1 MKGCPMLYSFT
12 ISPKK
17 LLTKFTTELPT
28 SDMAFACAN
37 CGLCAHMCP
46 QDIDFGKV
54 FTASKTTFAD
64 DKNVL
69 KKYGYGAVIFHQKSS
84 FSRLFSTTK
93 KFTTGEYT
101 HMAFMPG
108 CALSSYSPSLV
119 HSVFS
124 YLRSKCSGIGIIQQ
138 CCGTP
143 TRMMGDMAQF
153 KMYHSQLERDLEK
166 MGATTVVTA
175 CENCFMSIK
184 TYAPHIK
191 IVSLYSLLEQIG
203 LPESA
208 KERHKNAPKM
218 ALHDPCPTRYEK
230 EIHKD
235 VRTLLAQLG
244 LPYEEFKQ
252 NREKTL
258 CCGSGGMLELTHS
271 GLAHEQ
277 MRSRANQTACESIV
291 SYCQSCAESMS
302 KGGKNGVHL
311 LDLIFNPDFAMKQEA
326 QGVLKKWYNRFSS
339 RQKIH
344 ALKDDAS
351 KR

>member
-1 MKGCPMLYSFT
+1 
-12 ISPKK
+12 
-17 LLTKFTTELPT
+17 
-28 SDMAFACAN
+28 
-37 CGLCAHMCP
+37 
-46 QDIDFGKV
+46 
-54 FTASKTTFAD
+54 
-64 DKNVL
+64 
-69 KKYGYGAVIFHQKSS
+69 
-84 FSRLFSTTK
+84 
-93 KFTTGEYT
+93 
-101 HMAFMPG
+101 MAFMPG

-119 HSVFS
+119 HSVFD

-153 KMYHSQLERDLEK
+153 KTYLSQLERDLEK

-175 CENCFMSIK
+175 CENCFMSLK

-191 IVSLYSLLEQIG
+191 IVSLYSLLAQIG
-203 LPESA
+203 LPEAA
-208 KERHKNAPKM
+208 KARHKNAPKM

-230 EIHKD
+230 EIHQD
-235 VRTLLAQLG
+235 VRTLLAQMG
-244 LPYEEFKQ
+244 QPFEEFKQ

-277 MRSRANQTACESIV
+277 MRSRAHQTECESIV

-326 QGVLKKWYNRFSS
+326 QGTLKKWYNRFRS
-339 RQKIH
+339 RQKIS

-351 KR
+351 KK

>member
-1 MKGCPMLYSFT
+1 MNGCPMLYNFT
-12 ISPKK
+12 GSPK
-17 LLTKFTTELPT
+17 LLLGNFTTQKPT
-28 SDMAFACAN
+28 SDMAFSCAN
-37 CGLCAHMCP
+37 CGLCAKVCP
-46 QDIDFGKV
+46 EDIDFGAI
-54 FTASKTTFAD
+54 FTASKEVYAE
-64 DKNVL
+64 DKKVL
-69 KKYGYGAVIFHQKSS
+69 KNYGYGGVIFHQKSS
-84 FSRLFSTTK
+84 FSKLFSTTK

-119 HSVFS
+119 HTVFD

-143 TRMMGDMAQF
+143 TRMMGDMEQF
-153 KMYHSQLERDLEK
+153 QKYHSQLEADLEK

-191 IVSLYSLLEQIG
+191 IISLYSLLAQIG
-203 LPESA
+203 LPETSQG
-208 KERHKNAPKM
+208 RHRNTPKM

-230 EIHKD
+230 QIHSD
-235 VRTLLAQLG
+235 VRKLLTHIA
-244 LPYEEFKQ
+244 LPFEEFKF

-258 CCGSGGMLELTHS
+258 CCGSGGMLELTH
-271 GLAHEQ
+271 GALAQEQ
-277 MRSRANQTACESIV
+277 MKTRANQSECESIV

-311 LDLIFNPDFAMKQEA
+311 LDLIFNPTFEVKQEET
-326 QGVLKKWYNRFSS
+326 GPLKKWYNRFVS
-339 RQKIH
+339 RQMI
-344 ALKDDAS
+344 ARLKERPS

>member
-1 MKGCPMLYSFT
+1 MLYNFT
-12 ISPKK
+12 VSPKV
-17 LLTKFTTELPT
+17 LLTKFTTELP
-28 SDMAFACAN
+28 SSQMAFACAN
-37 CGLCAHMCP
+37 CGLCAHACP
-46 QDIDFGKV
+46 RDIDFGAI
-54 FTASKTTFAD
+54 FTASKKNYAR

-69 KKYGYGAVIFHQKSS
+69 KKYGYGGVIFHQKSS
-84 FSRLFSTTK
+84 FSKLFSTTK

-119 HSVFS
+119 HTVFN
-124 YLRSKCSGIGIIQQ
+124 YLQSKCSGIGIIQQ

-143 TRMMGDMAQF
+143 TRVMGDMAQF
-153 KMYHSQLERDLEK
+153 KIYHSQLERDLEK

-191 IVSLYSLLEQIG
+191 IVSLYSLLAQIG
-203 LPESA
+203 LPENA
-208 KERHKNAPKM
+208 KERHQNRPKM

-235 VRTLLAQLG
+235 VRTLLAQIG
-244 LPYEEFKQ
+244 QPYEEFKQ

-258 CCGSGGMLELTHS
+258 CCGSGGMLELTHAA
-271 GLAHEQ
+271 LAHEQ
-277 MRSRANQTACESIV
+277 MKTRAHQTECESIV
-291 SYCQSCAESMS
+291 SYCQSCAESMQ

-311 LDLIFNPDFAMKQEA
+311 LDLIFDPTFSMKQEK
-326 QGVLKKWYNRFSS
+326 QGTLKRWYNRFTS
-339 RQKIH
+339 RQMIS
-344 ALKDDAS
+344 ALKDNAS